1 MWLLW
6 EICRFYPAAQPV
18 RNIPI
23 EKTVKTWAA
32 ASFSAGLA
40 AHLQAKHLFRA
51 ARLGSLQLE
60 VQLNI
65 ASGRMTTSRSSS
77 ALKLIDF
84 DEHIVGILKII
95 MFLTFK
101 TWCSHLLSRKRV
113 SRMVIITSNK
123 TQYLVVFLH
132 NLDVDWIPSIF
143 SPRSCRRSSRKCG
156 SSRRAFARWQTRPAA
171 PAARRD
177 IFLSKFRKLCKFL

>member
-1 MWLLW
+1 
-6 EICRFYPAAQPV
+6 
-18 RNIPI
+18 
-23 EKTVKTWAA
+23 
-32 ASFSAGLA
+32 
-40 AHLQAKHLFRA
+40 
-51 ARLGSLQLE
+51 
-60 VQLNI
+60 
-65 ASGRMTTSRSSS
+65 
-77 ALKLIDF
+77 
-84 DEHIVGILKII
+84 

-101 TWCSHLLSRKRV
+101 TWCSHLFSRKRV

-177 IFLSKFRKLCKFL
+177 IFLSKFRKLCKFHQISAIIFCDIFFNNVKSNEISPKLNENALKNRES